1 MLIIEAWS
9 GDHGRN
15 TGIRIAS
22 FNIQKLS
29 SNSVKIKSDG
39 ETKKDLDT
47 LGRIIRDNPFDI
59 IAIQEIYHKEAL
71 KELLKKI
78 AMQYAVEE
86 RMRRGSK
93 SVVNPYAAGKTSES
107 HGYRTKHW
115 EGRWAVSKSYYGD
128 TEGYAYWLMDELD
141 ISIMNGDKGAAAA
154 VTLRVAQ
161 LLWEYGL
168 RDWSGY
174 CIEIHKDT
182 GVTGAHPLRVLF

>member
-47 LGRIIRDNPFDI
+47 IGRIIRDNPFDI

-71 KELLKKI
+71 KELLKK
-78 AMQYAVEE
+78 
-86 RMRRGSK
+86 
-93 SVVNPYAAGKTSES
+93 
-107 HGYRTKHW
+107 
-115 EGRWAVSKSYYGD
+115 
-128 TEGYAYWLMDELD
+128 
-141 ISIMNGDKGAAAA
+141 
-154 VTLRVAQ
+154 
-161 LLWEYGL
+161 
-168 RDWSGY
+168 
-174 CIEIHKDT
+174 
-182 GVTGAHPLRVLF
+182 